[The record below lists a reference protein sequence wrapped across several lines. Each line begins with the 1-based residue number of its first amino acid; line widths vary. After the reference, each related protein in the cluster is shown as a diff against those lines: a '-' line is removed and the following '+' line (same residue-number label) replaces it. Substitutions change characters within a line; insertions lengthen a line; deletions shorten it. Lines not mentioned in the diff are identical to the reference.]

1 MQEISCLLL
10 LDTCLGSNSYAKF
23 TINQLH
29 DCKAKHYSHK
39 KAQAQHEGTSMSAA
53 TADMLLL
60 TPLERVT
67 SPLAWLDE
75 YRLTYSPSP
84 PSSLAL
90 SLYRKT
96 RGRTAQALAGVKV
109 SKGVV
114 WSWCSQ
120 GWRTAEINF
129 QREPLLFWWAWNQR
143 TLRSKARY
151 LHDRCLGTWQEA
163 VH

>member
-1 MQEISCLLL
+1 MQSQALQSQ
-10 LDTCLGSNSYAKF
+10 T
-23 TINQLH
+23 
-29 DCKAKHYSHK
+29 
-39 KAQAQHEGTSMSAA
+39 AQAQHEGTSMSAA

-84 PSSLAL
+84 LSSLAL

-114 WSWCSQ
+114 WS
-120 GWRTAEINF
+120 
-129 QREPLLFWWAWNQR
+129 
-143 TLRSKARY
+143 
-151 LHDRCLGTWQEA
+151 
-163 VH
+163 

>member
-1 MQEISCLLL
+1 MQSQALQSQ
-10 LDTCLGSNSYAKF
+10 T
-23 TINQLH
+23 
-29 DCKAKHYSHK
+29 
-39 KAQAQHEGTSMSAA
+39 AQAQHEGTSMSAA
-53 TADMLLL
+53 TTDMLLL

-143 TLRSKARY
+143 TLGSKARY
-151 LHDRCLGTWQEA
+151 CMKGAWKLGKRLCIRVILLYE
-163 VH
+163 VEDIKCSIYDHIYS

>member
-10 LDTCLGSNSYAKF
+10 LDTCVSAASVKQNL
-23 TINQLH
+23 QLIS
-29 DCKAKHYSHK
+29 CMMQSQALQSQT
-39 KAQAQHEGTSMSAA
+39 AQAQHEGTRMSAA

-96 RGRTAQALAGVKV
+96 RGRTAQALAGIRVKV
-109 SKGVV
+109 WLGADAHK
-114 WSWCSQ
+114 
-120 GWRTAEINF
+120 AEE
-129 QREPLLFWWAWNQR
+129 QL
-143 TLRSKARY
+143 K
-151 LHDRCLGTWQEA
+151 
-163 VH
+163 

>member
-1 MQEISCLLL
+1 MTQSQALQSQ
-10 LDTCLGSNSYAKF
+10 T
-23 TINQLH
+23 
-29 DCKAKHYSHK
+29 
-39 KAQAQHEGTSMSAA
+39 AQAQHEASGMSAA

-96 RGRTAQALAGVKV
+96 RGRTAQALAGVRVKMCFGADTHK
-109 SKGVV
+109 SEEQLK
-114 WSWCSQ
+114 
-120 GWRTAEINF
+120 
-129 QREPLLFWWAWNQR
+129 
-143 TLRSKARY
+143 
-151 LHDRCLGTWQEA
+151 
-163 VH
+163 